1 MYDQGSIA
9 AVIDCRC
16 KWALAGV
23 VGATQR
29 RRIMKRGTTMLTTS
43 ALVLAVALPCWAQV
57 RELPTETTTIA
68 GTIETIDQGK
78 RAMNIKIADGSFVAV
93 DVPESVQRFNELKV
107 GDMIRATYNNNV
119 MVRVKAPGEAAVDT
133 VDTGDAKSPTSGT
146 QVITRRMTA
155 SIVGIDRVA
164 SSISFEGPNGWKYSR
179 RVVDPTVFA
188 QVNVGDKVDIIWNTD
203 LTVSV
208 Q

>member
-1 MYDQGSIA
+1 
-9 AVIDCRC
+9 
-16 KWALAGV
+16 
-23 VGATQR
+23 
-29 RRIMKRGTTMLTTS
+29 MKRGTTIPTMS

-78 RAMNIKIADGSFVAV
+78 RAMNIKTADGSFVAV
-93 DVPESVQRFNELKV
+93 NVPESVQRFNEFKV
-107 GDMIRATYNNNV
+107 GDMVRATYNNNV
-119 MVRVKAPGEAAVDT
+119 MVRVKPPGEPAVDT
-133 VDTGDAKSPTSGT
+133 INTGDAKSPTSGT
-146 QVITRRMTA
+146 QAQVRRMTA
-155 SIVGIDRVA
+155 SIVDIDRVA

-188 QVNVGDKVDIIWNTD
+188 QVNVGDRVDIIWNTD
-203 LTVSV
+203 LTVTV

>member
-1 MYDQGSIA
+1 
-9 AVIDCRC
+9 
-16 KWALAGV
+16 
-23 VGATQR
+23 
-29 RRIMKRGTTMLTTS
+29 MKRGTTILTMS
-43 ALVLAVALPCWAQV
+43 ALVLAVAVPGWAQV

-78 RAMNIKIADGSFVAV
+78 RAMNIKTADGSFVAV
-93 DVPESVQRFNELKV
+93 DVPQSVQRFNEFKV
-107 GDMIRATYNNNV
+107 GDMVSATYNNNV
-119 MVRVKAPGEAAVDT
+119 MVRVKPPGEPAIDT
-133 VDTGDAKSPTSGT
+133 ADTGDAKSLTSGT
-146 QVITRRMTA
+146 QVGTRRITA
-155 SIVGIDRVA
+155 SVVDIDRSA

-188 QVNVGDKVDIIWNTD
+188 QVNVGDRVDIIWNTD